1 MEYSTQLFFAWDL
14 LDASDALC
22 PSVDVRCDILI
33 DTLERNTVVTEMG
46 GGGEV
51 EVVYVSSQAGSEP
64 HGKSGLE
71 VTYLRDKVK

>member
-1 MEYSTQLFFAWDL
+1 MEYSTQLLDL

-33 DTLERNTVVTEMG
+33 DALEGNTVVAEMRG
-46 GGGEV
+46 RGEI

-71 VTYLRDKVK
+71 VTYLRDRVK

>member
-33 DTLERNTVVTEMG
+33 DALEGNTVVAEMRG
-46 GGGEV
+46 RGEI

-71 VTYLRDKVK
+71 VTYLMDRVK